1 MAQDDK
7 NNQISDLAMAKRISK
22 KQVSKND
29 LRDSLRGPTTT
40 GGGRLAYFNISEE
53 EIQAH
58 PEEVVKEL
66 SHTVAMIPLGNI
78 SPNPDQPRKDF
89 APDALQELAE
99 SIKAYG
105 LIQPVT
111 VRRLSADAYQ
121 LISGERRLK
130 ASQLAG
136 LSEVPAYVRIA
147 NDQEMMEMALVEN
160 IQRENLNPMEVA
172 ITYQRLIEEFDLRHE
187 DLAHRVGK
195 KRTTITNFLR
205 LLDLPPYIQEEVKLG
220 SISTGHAKVL
230 AGLDDFAVQ
239 KHFLESTVREELS
252 VRALEKMV
260 SDFKKPKPPKAAP
273 ALPEDYQ
280 RVEQSF
286 QEFFGSKKQV
296 KLKMKD
302 EGKGQIVL
310 AFNSVEELNNLLDRL
325 ES

>member
-1 MAQDDK
+1 
-7 NNQISDLAMAKRISK
+7 MAKRISK
-22 KQVSKND
+22 KQVSKDD
-29 LRDSLRGPTTT
+29 LRGSLRGA
-40 GGGRLAYFNISEE
+40 GSGGRLSYFNISEE
-53 EIQAH
+53 DIQSH

-66 SHTVAMIPLGNI
+66 SHIVAMIPVGKI

-89 APDALQELAE
+89 DPEALQELAE
-99 SIKAYG
+99 SITAYG

-111 VRRLSADAYQ
+111 VRRLSAEAYQ

-130 ASQLAG
+130 ASQIAG

-172 ITYQRLIEEFDLRHE
+172 ITYQRLIEEFSLRHE
-187 DLAHRVGK
+187 DLAQRVGK

-205 LLDLPPYIQEEVKLG
+205 LLDLPPYIQEEIKSGRV
-220 SISTGHAKVL
+220 STGHAKAL
-230 AGLDDFAVQ
+230 AGLGDFAVQ
-239 KHFLESTVREELS
+239 KHFLERTVREELS
-252 VRALEKMV
+252 VRALEKLV
-260 SDFKKPKPPKAAP
+260 SDFKKPKPPKKSP

-286 QEFFGSKKQV
+286 QAFFGSKKQV
-296 KLKMKD
+296 KLKMK
-302 EGKGQIVL
+302 EAGKGQVVL
-310 AFNSVEELNNLLDRL
+310 SFNNVEELNELLDRL